1 MEDEIQCLPCP
12 EGGVGVQ
19 CFEACFDG
27 TESGV
32 SGMGAGR
39 AEESEGCRIHASSP
53 FSVCV
58 VSVGGSEMPCTSKAP
73 DTAPASASLEP
84 SAGTSSATVSSSASY
99 RALDPAKTSSS
110 HEKARRVLLSR
121 NTLGSQGFD
130 FARVCD
136 RDCDRMLS
144 VPCLSTS
151 TSSAASISFSPA
163 TSSPVPYSGRR
174 SNEALESDALSRLPS
189 LAA

>member
-1 MEDEIQCLPCP
+1 
-12 EGGVGVQ
+12 
-19 CFEACFDG
+19 
-27 TESGV
+27 
-32 SGMGAGR
+32 MGAGR
-39 AEESEGCRIHASSP
+39 AEESKGCRTDALSP
-53 FSVCV
+53 FSACG

-99 RALDPAKTSSS
+99 RSLDSAKTSSS
-110 HEKARRVLLSR
+110 HEKARRVLPSR

-144 VPCLSTS
+144 VPSLSNS

-163 TSSPVPYSGRR
+163 TSLPVPYSGRR